1 MRLKLIN
8 MNKLSATLGSQ
19 NFFVTILSIVLLG
32 LQSNGIETGY
42 TADGIFAL
50 FEDQNLTSALVL
62 VVINFLNPIIKLV
75 NSIVKKTWSWAF
87 IRSQNFQTQLLSVA
101 TILLSLFLDEV
112 STGIVI
118 TIVLNIWNLV
128 AHLIEKNESN
138 EPQLPANTDN

>member
-1 MRLKLIN
+1 MCLKLII

-19 NFFVTILSIVLLG
+19 NFFITILSIVLLG

-87 IRSQNFQTQLLSVA
+87 IRSQNFQTQLLSVV

-118 TIVLNIWNLV
+118 SIVLNIWNLV
-128 AHLIEKNESN
+128 VHLIEKNESN
-138 EPQLPANTDN
+138 EQQLPTNTDK

>member
-1 MRLKLIN
+1 
-8 MNKLSATLGSQ
+8 MNKLSATLDSR
-19 NFFVTILSIVLLG
+19 NFFVTLLSIVLLA

-75 NSIVKKTWSWAF
+75 SKIVNKEWSWIF

-128 AHLIEKNESN
+128 AHLIQKNEPN
-138 EPQLPANTDN
+138 EQQLPTNTDK